1 VRRWQNEGREVH
13 VYFDNDARGHA
24 PTNASRLIELVRQR

>member
-1 VRRWQNEGREVH
+1 VF

-24 PTNASRLIELVRQR
+24 PHDAETLARLVGDT